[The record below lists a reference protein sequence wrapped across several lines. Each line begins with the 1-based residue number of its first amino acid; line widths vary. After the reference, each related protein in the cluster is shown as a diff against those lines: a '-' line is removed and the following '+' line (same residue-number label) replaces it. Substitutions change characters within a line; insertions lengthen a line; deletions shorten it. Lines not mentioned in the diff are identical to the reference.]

1 MDKALSMTG
10 RNLEQPSSGMLDDL
24 TVLDFTRVLAGPYCT
39 RLMADLGA
47 EIIKIERPGGGDEMR
62 RSPAVIV
69 GDGEQSTYFVR
80 RNAGKKSVAID
91 LSSDN
96 GRAIAH
102 DLVQHADVVV
112 ENFMPGV
119 VDKLGIGYAD
129 LKSIKPDLVYCSIS
143 GYGQIGP
150 MSRRGAFAHVVAAA
164 SGLMHLDTDAAG
176 PRSSHGQAADALA
189 GAHGF
194 GAILAALW
202 RRQRTGQGA
211 LIDVSMLESLMAS
224 EDLSF
229 GTVPNGF
236 DAMPCGPRVG
246 MGLSQVHG
254 RWIAWQSA
262 GAPSLWARL
271 CAAMERPELLD
282 DERFATP
289 DARREHWPAAHDVVS
304 AWLMTFANVASALE
318 ALTHARVPC
327 ALVRSVEEVVACE
340 HLAHRGAF
348 HPVAQQD
355 VGEVLVTSSPYWI
368 DEAPVQPARAA
379 PYQVGEHT
387 FDVLTEQLGY
397 SAHRI
402 ARLAEAGT
410 IETPVVGS

>member
-1 MDKALSMTG
+1 MTG
-10 RNLEQPSSGMLDDL
+10 QNLEVASSGMLDDL

-62 RSPAVIV
+62 RSPAVIA
-69 GDGEQSTYFVR
+69 GDGDQSTYYVR
-80 RNAGKKSVAID
+80 RNAGKKSVAVD
-91 LSSDN
+91 LSSQA

-102 DLVQHADVVV
+102 DLVRHADVVV

-119 VDKLGIGYAD
+119 AEKLGIGYTE
-129 LKSIKPDLVYCSIS
+129 LKAIKPDLVYCSIS
-143 GYGQIGP
+143 GYGQTGP

-164 SGLMHLDTDAAG
+164 SGVMHLDTDAAG
-176 PRSSHGQAADALA
+176 PRSSHSQAADALA

-262 GAPSLWARL
+262 GAPNLWSRL
-271 CAAMERPELLD
+271 CDAMQRPDLLD

-304 AWLMTFANVASALE
+304 AWLATFADVAAALE
-318 ALTHARVPC
+318 ALTAARVPC
-327 ALVRSVEEVVACE
+327 ALVRTVEEVVACE
-340 HLAHRGAF
+340 HLAHRRAF
-348 HPVAQQD
+348 HPVPHQD
-355 VGEVLVTSSPYWI
+355 MDEVLVTSSPYWI
-368 DEAPVQPARAA
+368 DEAPVHPARAA

-387 FDVLTEQLGY
+387 HDVLSAQLGY
-397 SAHRI
+397 SEQQI
-402 ARLAEAGT
+402 AQLAESGA
-410 IETPVVGS
+410 IETPEANS